1 LIFNL
6 FYARTFILLFIYYLV
21 EERKRERARQPKKP
35 GVPGE
40 EEEE

>member
-1 LIFNL
+1 MFNL

-21 EERKRERARQPKKP
+21 DERKRERARQPKKP

>member
-1 LIFNL
+1 
-6 FYARTFILLFIYYLV
+6 V
-21 EERKRERARQPKKP
+21 DERKRERARQPKKP